1 MKDSITKCDP
11 KHLPSALAALS
22 LLDSEELYARW
33 KALCAAWDSACPGFA
48 VPDHSGS
55 CLSPAGEGSR
65 GLDRRLSVYSYVS
78 QEMLGHADQSWLS
91 QGARS
96 KRERC

>member
-33 KALCAAWDSACPGFA
+33 KALYGVDP
-48 VPDHSGS
+48 
-55 CLSPAGEGSR
+55 PARLRRPLIIQALAYRLQEKALG
-65 GLDRRLSVYSYVS
+65 GLKPATQRLLLRLS
-78 QEMLGHADQSWLS
+78 LIHI
-91 QGARS
+91 
-96 KRERC
+96 